1 MAMKELPEAEIKVR
15 QDTYVSAFNSFISCL
30 FYMSHDP
37 SPVYLFDL
45 WLMNS
50 TTLSF
55 FFIRHEQTSDGKY
68 L

>member
-15 QDTYVSAFNSFISCL
+15 QDTYASVFNSFISRL

-45 WLMNS
+45 WLMNGMG
-50 TTLSF
+50 TPWG
-55 FFIRHEQTSDGKY
+55 RHFSLLGKKTNR
-68 L
+68 